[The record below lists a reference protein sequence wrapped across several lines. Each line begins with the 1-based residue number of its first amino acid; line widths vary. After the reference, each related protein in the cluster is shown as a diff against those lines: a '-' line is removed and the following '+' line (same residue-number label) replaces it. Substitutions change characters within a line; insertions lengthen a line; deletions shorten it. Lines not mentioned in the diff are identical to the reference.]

1 VERGRPE
8 LARAIGSA
16 LRSPGYWL
24 RFAAIAGAYV
34 AAAKFGIGLSVAHGV
49 ITPVWAPSGIALA
62 SLLLFGRRLWPAV
75 ALGACIANATSGAE
89 PLLAA
94 AIAVG
99 NTLEAVVGATL
110 LRRVGFRIMLERVR
124 DVLSL
129 VFLGAGVATLIS
141 ATNGVT
147 AVSIAGTGTG
157 SYGEQWLLWWFGDA
171 VGVLMVAP
179 LILVAYAYRRRRP
192 SAPRLL
198 EAVVLAAAIVTVS
211 AVVFRAGAW
220 RYPYVLFPL
229 LLWAALR
236 FRQPGAA
243 GSSFVVG
250 AMATWGTVEGT
261 LPITSA
267 SPTGQVQIVQALV
280 GVVAISLLVLGAT
293 LAEREA
299 TSAELRQ
306 VAARLGE
313 AQALTHIGS
322 WEWDIPADRVTWSD
336 ELYRIYGVPPRTP
349 VTYASFLE
357 RVHPDDRSF
366 VDGVVRGAVTDHQ
379 PFRFEHRL
387 TLPDR
392 GTRLID
398 ARGQVV
404 LGESGEPVRM
414 LGTGQDITEQ
424 RKAEELRE
432 GILSTVSHEL
442 RTPLTAILGFATVLR
457 ERREEMDE
465 AATRRALAHI
475 VQQGRRLERLLADL
489 LDLDRLR
496 QGAIIARR
504 QRIIVGQLVEE
515 VAARYH
521 SPEHVVTVTTEGV
534 IADVDAPKVE
544 RIVENLVANALKH
557 TPPGTPVSVRV
568 EQHEADLLIVVDDE
582 GPGVPDEMKESV
594 FEIFDR
600 GTKLTSPEVGAGLG
614 LSLVAR
620 FAELHGGRA
629 WVEDRAGRGA
639 SFRVLLP
646 NCVIEETVRLD
657 SSGTA

>member
-1 VERGRPE
+1 
-8 LARAIGSA
+8 
-16 LRSPGYWL
+16 
-24 RFAAIAGAYV
+24 
-34 AAAKFGIGLSVAHGV
+34 
-49 ITPVWAPSGIALA
+49 
-62 SLLLFGRRLWPAV
+62 
-75 ALGACIANATSGAE
+75 
-89 PLLAA
+89 
-94 AIAVG
+94 
-99 NTLEAVVGATL
+99 
-110 LRRVGFRIMLERVR
+110 
-124 DVLSL
+124 
-129 VFLGAGVATLIS
+129 
-141 ATNGVT
+141 
-147 AVSIAGTGTG
+147 
-157 SYGEQWLLWWFGDA
+157 
-171 VGVLMVAP
+171 
-179 LILVAYAYRRRRP
+179 
-192 SAPRLL
+192 
-198 EAVVLAAAIVTVS
+198 
-211 AVVFRAGAW
+211 
-220 RYPYVLFPL
+220 
-229 LLWAALR
+229 
-236 FRQPGAA
+236 
-243 GSSFVVG
+243 
-250 AMATWGTVEGT
+250 MATWGTVEGT

-379 PFRFEHRL
+379 PFRFEHRI
-387 TLPDR
+387 TLHDR

-457 ERREEMDE
+457 ERRDEMDE

-515 VAARYH
+515 VAARYRN
-521 SPEHVVTVTTEGV
+521 PEHVVTVTTEDV
-534 IADVDAPKVE
+534 IADVDAPKVV

-568 EQHEADLLIVVDDE
+568 EQHGADLLIVVDDE